1 MTDDDLITLVR
12 EQRSNV
18 HMDTPVE
25 QIVGRGRALRARRR
39 LPGVAAG
46 ALAVAAAATL
56 AVTALQ
62 PTGHHAGPQPPIH
75 LTAWTVTRQAD
86 GTITVTVR
94 QLRDPQGLRVT
105 LRADGVPASVTFFGH
120 EPRACQPYPKMSAA
134 LMGKVFGGHGPPLVI
149 HPAALPSGAG
159 VQLNPGHYAPGAPIA
174 LAFGLVRASSGCTG
188 P

>member
-18 HMDTPVE
+18 RMDTPVE

-46 ALAVAAAATL
+46 ALAVAAAAVL

-62 PTGHHAGPQPPIH
+62 PAGHQGGRPLPAQ
-75 LTAWTVTRQAD
+75 LDAWTVTKQAN

-94 QLRDPQGLRVT
+94 QLRNPKGLQRT
-105 LRADGVPASVTFFGH
+105 LRADGVPASVSFGGY
-120 EPRACQPYPKMSAA
+120 PRACQRYPKMSAV
-134 LMGKVFGGHGPPLVI
+134 LMGEVFGAHGPPLVI
-149 HPAALPSGAG
+149 HPKALPHG
-159 VQLNPGHYAPGAPIA
+159 VGIQLSPGHYPPGAPIA
-174 LAFGLVRASSGCTG
+174 LSAGLVRTSPGCTG
-188 P
+188 T

>member
-94 QLRDPQGLRVT
+94 QLRDPQGLQST

-120 EPRACQPYPKMSAA
+120 EPRACQRYPKMSAA
-134 LMGKVFGGHGPPLVI
+134 LMAEVFGGHGPPLVI
-149 HPAALPSGAG
+149 HLKALPHGAG
-159 VQLNPGHYAPGAPIA
+159 IQLNPGHHQRGVPIA
-174 LAFGLVRASSGCTG
+174 LAAGLVQASPGCTG
-188 P
+188 T

>member
-25 QIVGRGRALRARRR
+25 QIVGRGRTLRARRR
-39 LPGVAAG
+39 LPGVATG
-46 ALAVAAAATL
+46 ALAVAAAAVL

-62 PTGHHAGPQPPIH
+62 PTGHQAGPQPPVH
-75 LTAWTVTRQAD
+75 LTAWTVTKQAD

-94 QLRDPQGLRVT
+94 QLRDPQGLQRT

-120 EPRACQPYPKMSAA
+120 EPRACQRYPKLSAV
-134 LMGKVFGGHGPPLVI
+134 LMAEVFGGHGPPLVI
-149 HPAALPSGAG
+149 HPKALPHGAG
-159 VQLNPGHYAPGAPIA
+159 IQLNPGHYRHGGPID
-174 LAFGLVRASSGCTG
+174 LAAGLVQASPGCTG
-188 P
+188 T

>member
-12 EQRSNV
+12 EQRNNV

-56 AVTALQ
+56 AVTAVQ
-62 PTGHHAGPQPPIH
+62 PTGHHAGSQPPIH
-75 LTAWTVTRQAD
+75 LTAWTVTKQAD

-94 QLRDPQGLRVT
+94 QLRDPQGLQRT
-105 LRADGVPASVTFFGH
+105 LRADGVPVSVTFFGH
-120 EPRACQPYPKMSAA
+120 EPRACQRYPKLSAV
-134 LMGKVFGGHGPPLVI
+134 LMAEVFGGQGPPLVI
-149 HPAALPSGAG
+149 HPKALPHGAG
-159 VQLNPGHYAPGAPIA
+159 IQLSPGHYPHGAPIE
-174 LAFGLVRASSGCTG
+174 LAAGLVRTSPGCTG
-188 P
+188 T

>member
-18 HMDTPVE
+18 RMDIPVE

-62 PTGHHAGPQPPIH
+62 PAGHQTGPQPPIH
-75 LTAWTVTRQAD
+75 LTAWTVTKQAD

-94 QLRDPQGLRVT
+94 QLRDPQGLQHT
-105 LRADGVPASVTFFGH
+105 LRADGVPASVTFSGY
-120 EPRACQPYPKMSAA
+120 PRACQRYPKMSAV
-134 LMGKVFGGHGPPLVI
+134 LMAEVFGGHGPPLVI
-149 HPAALPSGAG
+149 HPKALPHGAG
-159 VQLNPGHYAPGAPIA
+159 IQLSPGHYRHGAPIA
-174 LAFGLVRASSGCTG
+174 LSAGLVRTSPGCTG
-188 P
+188 T

>member
-12 EQRSNV
+12 QQRSSV

-46 ALAVAAAATL
+46 ALAVAAAAVL

-62 PTGHHAGPQPPIH
+62 PTGHQSGRPLPAQ
-75 LTAWTVTRQAD
+75 LDAWTVTKQAD

-94 QLRDPQGLRVT
+94 QLRDPQGLQSR

-120 EPRACQPYPKMSAA
+120 EPRACQRYPKTSAA
-134 LMGKVFGGHGPPLVI
+134 LITKVFGGHGPPLVI
-149 HPAALPSGAG
+149 HPKALPHDVGI
-159 VQLNPGHYAPGAPIA
+159 QLSPLHQPHGAPIA
-174 LAFGLVRASSGCTG
+174 LAAGLVRATPGCTG
-188 P
+188 T

>member
-12 EQRSNV
+12 EQRNNV

-25 QIVGRGRALRARRR
+25 QIVGRGRALRARHR

-46 ALAVAAAATL
+46 ALAVAAAAVL

-75 LTAWTVTRQAD
+75 LTAWTVTKQAD

-94 QLRDPQGLRVT
+94 QLRDPQGLQRT
-105 LRADGVPASVTFFGH
+105 QRADGVPASVTFFGH
-120 EPRACQPYPKMSAA
+120 EPRACQRYPKMSAI
-134 LMGKVFGGHGPPLVI
+134 LMAEVFGRHGPPLVI
-149 HPAALPSGAG
+149 HPKALPHDAG
-159 VQLNPGHYAPGAPIA
+159 VQLSPLHQPHGAPIA
-174 LAFGLVRASSGCTG
+174 LAAGLVRATPGCTG
-188 P
+188 T